1 MTELEP
7 TFILDAVRTPFGR
20 YRGGLSGIRVDD
32 LAALP
37 IAALLARHPGLDA
50 ARIDDVVYGNTN
62 GAGEENRNVAR
73 MATLL
78 AGLPVTVPGT
88 TVNRLC
94 ASGGEALLQ
103 AARSVAV
110 GDASLVIAGGV
121 EGMSRA
127 PFVLPKS
134 DDPLPRDMRLHQTTV
149 GWRMVNPR
157 FPQQWTDSLGEC
169 AERVAVELGIGRDE
183 QDAWALRSHALAHE
197 AWEKGLHDDYV
208 MAVTAP
214 DGTVVRRDESVRPD
228 TSVDKLAALRPAFT
242 TDGSVTAGN
251 SSPLNDGAIAIFVG
265 SRSTATELGI
275 TPLGRIVASATVAVE
290 PDRFSVAPV
299 PAVERALARAGLAH
313 SDVDVWEV
321 NEAFAAMVLSTLRGM
336 PQVDVDRVNPH
347 GGAIALGH
355 PLGASFPR
363 VVVDLCR
370 ELRRRGG
377 GIGVACACIGVG
389 QGQAIVVEVE

>member
-1 MTELEP
+1 MTELQAA
-7 TFILDAVRTPFGR
+7 FVLDAVRTPFGR

-37 IAALLARHPGLDA
+37 IAELVSRHSDLDPS
-50 ARIDDVVYGNTN
+50 RIDDVVYGNTN

-73 MATLL
+73 MAALL
-78 AGLPVTVPGT
+78 AELPVTVPGT

-94 ASGGEALLQ
+94 ASGGEALIQ
-103 AARSVAV
+103 AGRSVAV
-110 GDASLVIAGGV
+110 GDAALVIAGGV

-134 DDPLPRDMRLHQTTV
+134 DDPLPRSMQLHQTTV

-157 FPQQWTDSLGEC
+157 FPEPWTDSLGEC

-183 QDAWALRSHALAHE
+183 QDAWSLRSHTRAHE
-197 AWEKGLHDDYV
+197 AWEKGLHDGYV
-208 MAVTAP
+208 MPVTAA
-214 DGTVVRRDESVRPD
+214 DGTVIRRDESIRPD
-228 TSVDKLAALRPAFT
+228 TDAAQLAALRPAFT
-242 TDGSVTAGN
+242 TDGTVTAGN
-251 SSPLNDGAIAIFVG
+251 SSPLNDGAIALFVG
-265 SRSTATELGI
+265 SRATAAELGVE
-275 TPLGRIVASATVAVE
+275 PLGRIVASATVAVE

-299 PAVERALARAGLAH
+299 PAVERALSKAGLGFR
-313 SDVDVWEV
+313 DVDVWEV
-321 NEAFAAMVLSTLRGM
+321 NEAFAAMVLSTLRGL
-336 PQVDVDRVNPH
+336 PEIDVDRVNPH
-347 GGAIALGH
+347 GGAIAIGH

-377 GIGVACACIGVG
+377 GVGVACACIGVG